1 MLLVRHGF
9 RMRFPRKFRVPRGS
23 RRLPPRTTPRQ
34 PFSQPCSPAPVD
46 DSNFLAEL
54 KAKSFFKI
62 TQTDDGGIEAKYR
75 SSLKFTYEFQSED
88 GTTVKLLAKL
98 KTRVAYEQNADGSFE
113 LKARVKL
120 QLSMMQETVQSG
132 LTPALDSGAM
142 TDEAMSAVTSA
153 LQGFGGIIDRMTGQF
168 VDGTLAGDDLIASLV
183 DGFNQLTR
191 SAQSILPSADAQA
204 ASLVEPTPDS
214 SSAVASV
221 ASPPVIAVDQALP
234 TTSSATATS
243 ETPSNH
249 SESANVEQP
258 TAQPAAVVT
267 AASQEKPGQGSIEAT
282 PGLVGGQT
290 ETGTTTA
297 TSPYSARSL
306 FMDLRVKFVQSLSS
320 LVTILDSPPDGTG
333 ASVTNWNTT
342 AYSRL
347 DIRLAAYSQ
356 TQAWGETLP
365 RLNVD
370 AEV

>member
-1 MLLVRHGF
+1 VLVVLGLA
-9 RMRFPRKFRVPRGS
+9 MVPAVTQASIVLWNNEEVTINPSNSPTGDVFLHDTS
-23 RRLPPRTTPRQ
+23 RT
-34 PFSQPCSPAPVD
+34 FIVA
-46 DSNFLAEL
+46 
-54 KAKSFFKI
+54 
-62 TQTDDGGIEAKYR
+62 GGIVDTQ
-75 SSLKFTYEFQSED
+75 L
-88 GTTVKLLAKL
+88 
-98 KTRVAYEQNADGSFE
+98 VAYDS
-113 LKARVKL
+113 
-120 QLSMMQETVQSG
+120 STVNMSG
-132 LTPALDSGAM
+132 
-142 TDEAMSAVTSA
+142 
-153 LQGFGGIIDRMTGQF
+153 
-168 VDGTLAGDDLIASLV
+168 GTVHNEIAALV

-204 ASLVEPTPDS
+204 APLVEPTPDS
-214 SSAVASV
+214 SSAVANV

-234 TTSSATATS
+234 TTGSATATS
-243 ETPSNH
+243 ETPSNL

-258 TAQPAAVVT
+258 TAQPAAGVT

-297 TSPYSARSL
+297 TSPYSAQSL

-365 RLNVD
+365 GLNVD
-370 AEV
+370 AEA